1 MTRSERDCFFFDR
14 IADRRGTRAVLTD
27 DFFSP
32 PRVRGAA
39 CRRFGL
45 FRKRKI
51 AGIFSSWPA
60 CVAADGK
67 ESMDVSPLYL
77 RRAGAAQYVRERWGA
92 PCSAKWLAK
101 LAVVGGG
108 PQFRRIGRFP
118 VYSRADLDEWIEA
131 KITAPRRS
139 TSVPA

>member
-1 MTRSERDCFFFDR
+1 
-14 IADRRGTRAVLTD
+14 
-27 DFFSP
+27 
-32 PRVRGAA
+32 
-39 CRRFGL
+39 
-45 FRKRKI
+45 
-51 AGIFSSWPA
+51 
-60 CVAADGK
+60 
-67 ESMDVSPLYL
+67 MDVSPLYL